1 MSIKLTIL
9 KSGETVIS
17 DMQELVSD
25 ENQTSPHAYLLIH
38 PHRVRMEKKTYLT
51 EEKIEDDKSYPID
64 VVLTPWIVLSSDKK
78 FILPTDC
85 VMTIAEPLESV
96 KKLFL
101 DKCEAFGIK
110 EDLNG

>member
-9 KSGETVIS
+9 KSGETLIS

-38 PHRVRMEKKTYLT
+38 PHRVRMEKKQLLT
-51 EEKIEDDKSYPID
+51 ENEVKDDKYPID
-64 VVLTPWIVLSSDKK
+64 VSLTPWIVLSTDKK
-78 FILPTDC
+78 YILPVDC
-85 VMTIAEPLESV
+85 VMTIAEPHESV

-101 DKCEAFGIK
+101 DKCETFNIK